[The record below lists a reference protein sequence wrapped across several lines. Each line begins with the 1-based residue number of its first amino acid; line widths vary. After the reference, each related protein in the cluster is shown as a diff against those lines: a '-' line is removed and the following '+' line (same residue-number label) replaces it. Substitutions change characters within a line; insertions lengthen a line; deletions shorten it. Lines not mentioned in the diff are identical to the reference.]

1 MFCMKDHIINISRHK
16 NQTRRIYHVA
26 MTLGIIWAFYI
37 SSRLVVYLQGIH
49 HRAKPCLNLSGKGF
63 ESRRKLFSLLT
74 SFRKQ
79 VESYDLDPTEQSRHF
94 ANFSVLWMGFC
105 LGAEQ
110 KNIYMPVIPKY
121 IPVIFHN
128 ELQQVSI
135 KLPGCNEKLKHI
147 NFTWFKLLWQ
157 NDRHN

>member
-1 MFCMKDHIINISRHK
+1 MGVLYKFTFGRISARYTPSRK
-16 NQTRRIYHVA
+16 
-26 MTLGIIWAFYI
+26 TLFKSLWE
-37 SSRLVVYLQGIH
+37 RLW
-49 HRAKPCLNLSGKGF
+49 
-63 ESRRKLFSLLT
+63 SRRKLFSPLT
-74 SFRKQ
+74 SSWKQ
-79 VESYDLDPTEQSRHF
+79 VESYDLDPKEQSRHF

-147 NFTWFKLLWQ
+147 NSTWFKLLWQ
-157 NDRHN
+157 NDRH